1 MGRMELAEF
10 QANCRLPFYAKAGK
24 VKTYTPQA
32 CRGLRGHRMK
42 VRWPFAFTIHGMKTV
57 VYVDGFNLHYRAL
70 RKSSHKWL
78 NLHALCEA
86 ALPKACEIV
95 RINYYSALVSG
106 RRNLTAPRDQNAY
119 LRALKT
125 LPNLHVHLGVFQV
138 SKKWM
143 FLAQPVSLRPLS
155 LQPALPNP
163 DFAYVV
169 KTEEKT
175 TDVNL
180 GTHLVRDAFTTIF
193 EHAVVITD
201 DTDLIEPLR
210 IVKEEAMLPVTLLTP
225 VDSPAVGLRKST
237 THIRHLRPYLGVS
250 QFPDPVIGP
259 KGPIAKPA
267 GW

>member
-1 MGRMELAEF
+1 
-10 QANCRLPFYAKAGK
+10 
-24 VKTYTPQA
+24 
-32 CRGLRGHRMK
+32 MK
-42 VRWPFAFTIHGMKTV
+42 MRRPFAFTIHGMETH
-57 VYVDGFNLHYRAL
+57 VYIDGFNLYYRAL
-70 RKSSHKWL
+70 RKSSHRWL
-78 NLHALCEA
+78 DPDLLCKA
-86 ALPKACEIV
+86 ALPKNCNIV

-106 RRNLTAPRDQNAY
+106 RRNPSAPRDQNAY

-125 LPNLHVHLGVFQV
+125 LPNLQIHLGIFQV

-143 FLAQPVSLRPLS
+143 YLVQPVELRPTS

-163 DFAYVV
+163 DFAYVL

-180 GTHLVRDAFTTIF
+180 GTHLVRDAFTGVF

-201 DTDLIEPLR
+201 DTDLMEPLR
-210 IVKEEAMLPVTLLTP
+210 IVTQEAKLPVTLLTP
-225 VDSPAVGLRKST
+225 VDSPAIGLKKST
-237 THIRHLRPYLGVS
+237 SYLRHLRPYLGVS
-250 QFPDPVIGP
+250 QFPNPVIGP